1 MHSDYGRCIYKC
13 DNDVVDHQSV
23 LVNFKS
29 GATGTHNMVG
39 GSPEPLRTIR
49 VIGTKGEIYGEFEHA
64 FIEVRK
70 QNPAKEN
77 YYDKEVID
85 MSHISG
91 EGHSGGDERLTED
104 FVNFQRGE
112 SHSISCTSI
121 FDSVPGHKVIF
132 LADESREKGGE
143 LVHINL

>member
-1 MHSDYGRCIYKC
+1 MNKTFNTFSDI
-13 DNDVVDHQSV
+13 
-23 LVNFKS
+23 
-29 GATGTHNMVG
+29 A
-39 GSPEPLRTIR
+39 
-49 VIGTKGEIYGEFEHA
+49 VIGGGAAGLMCASVSSRIGAKITVFEKNTSK
-64 FIEVRK
+64 VRLSK
-70 QNPAKEN
+70 DN
-77 YYDKEVID
+77 YFDKEFID

-104 FVNFQRGE
+104 FINFQRGE

-121 FDSVPGHKVIF
+121 YDSVPGHKVIF

>member
-1 MHSDYGRCIYKC
+1 M
-13 DNDVVDHQSV
+13 
-23 LVNFKS
+23 
-29 GATGTHNMVG
+29 THIN
-39 GSPEPLRTIR
+39 
-49 VIGTKGEIYGEFEHA
+49 
-64 FIEVRK
+64 
-70 QNPAKEN
+70 N
-77 YYDKEVID
+77 YFDKEFID

-132 LADESREKGGE
+132 LADKSREQGGE
-143 LVHINL
+143 LVHINFN